1 MNVLITYDPE
11 NPLKCDIVDADTHEH
26 IEGVCDILIHIVPND
41 VPTATITFRRIR
53 VNVFARVVKKFKNI
67 WRS

>member
-1 MNVLITYDPE
+1 MT
-11 NPLKCDIVDADTHEH
+11 DTDRFY
-26 IEGVCDILIHIVPND
+26 CDILIHIVPND